1 MILTTPGLSSTNL
14 ILRRIKSKRQ
24 LVTTS
29 SWRAIRKKRKR
40 KKRKLARNTNQAR
53 VVPNPDEESKD
64 ISSDYIRVTQT
75 D

>member
-29 SWRAIRKKRKR
+29 SWRAILKKRKR
-40 KKRKLARNTNQAR
+40 KKRKLARNPKQAK
-53 VVPNPDEESKD
+53 VKHKPDEESKD
-64 ISSDYIRVTQT
+64 IRSEYIRGTQT

>member
-1 MILTTPGLSSTNL
+1 MILPTKGLSSTNL

-29 SWRAIRKKRKR
+29 SWRAILKKRKR
-40 KKRKLARNTNQAR
+40 KKRKLARNPKEAR
-53 VVPNPDEESKD
+53 AVPKPDEESKD
-64 ISSDYIRVTQT
+64 IRSDYIRATQT